1 MASRIYSE
9 TEERRRQSLILRIAR
24 AAFLRDGYSAT
35 SMASIAAKVGGSKT
49 TLYRRYPSKQDLF
62 IAVCQRETEK
72 IVNRLFEVNLDVSD
86 IETALHEFC
95 VQNMNVFLDDDVTAF
110 HRIVIGEGGKFP
122 QIGHEAHKANE
133 RLGRDRMER
142 VLKKAMDAGKLRQAD
157 PREAA
162 ELLYDLGI
170 GFQHKVRLWN
180 SVKNV
185 TPEMI
190 EKQVAFMLTVF
201 FATYGSEDL
210 SRKARREPKAKNEPV
225 KIR

>member
-1 MASRIYSE
+1 MASRIY
-9 TEERRRQSLILRIAR
+9 TEIDERRRQALILRIAR

-62 IAVCQRETEK
+62 IAVCQLETEK
-72 IVNRLFEVNLDVSD
+72 IVNRLFAIEFDVSD
-86 IETALHEFC
+86 IETALHDFC

-122 QIGHEAHKANE
+122 QVGHEAHKANE

-142 VLKKAMDAGKLRQAD
+142 VLKKAMEAGQLRQAD
-157 PREAA
+157 PRDAA

-170 GFQHKVRLWN
+170 AFQHKVRLWN

-185 TPEMI
+185 TPQMI
-190 EKQVAFMLTVF
+190 EKHVAYMMTVF
-201 FATYGSEDL
+201 FATFGNEEL
-210 SRKARREPKAKNEPV
+210 SRKARGAQKTKGEPA
-225 KIR
+225 RAR